1 MRIYINKMI
10 LDILQIIF
18 ASILIAAIL
27 LQSKGT
33 GLGAAFG
40 GSGNIYRTKRGAEK
54 ILFGLTIAMAVLFF
68 AVSISR
74 LFLN

>member
-1 MRIYINKMI
+1 MI

-18 ASILIAAIL
+18 AIILIGSIL

-40 GSGNIYRTKRGAEK
+40 GSGAIYRTKRGAEK
-54 ILFGLTIAMAVLFF
+54 IIFYATIGAAVLFF
-68 AVSISR
+68 AVSLAR
-74 LFLN
+74 LWL

>member
-1 MRIYINKMI
+1 MI

-18 ASILIAAIL
+18 AVILVGSIL

-40 GSGNIYRTKRGAEK
+40 GGGNIYRTKRGAEK
-54 ILFGLTIAMAVLFF
+54 IIFYATIAAAVLFF
-68 AVSISR
+68 ATSLAR
-74 LFLN
+74 LWL